1 MNAVTFLSHRVD
13 IGIFLILIGLNIY
26 LGRCVIKHKR
36 PGLRHP
42 SFVFII
48 SGVFAMAGIWFAE
61 YSAAN
66 EREKI
71 HQWIAGFA
79 PVFAHELETMGHDKI
94 GPQTPADD
102 PLYLAMIERE
112 KAWLGINPSIANIYT
127 YRRLADGRIVFI
139 VDSETD
145 YDRNG
150 RFEGDREQRTANG
163 APCATPTQQALLALD
178 GRPGLGTEIISDPW
192 GTWISFE
199 QPMIDRHGRVDAVLG
214 MDFPAAEW
222 VHRILYA
229 RATSL
234 FIAAILVLILVSVSV
249 LVTLMRAEISQRTRI
264 EKELV
269 QAKEAAEQANR
280 AKSEFL
286 AHLSHEL
293 RTPMTSIL
301 GFSDLLLDTPLT
313 EEQREFTVTLR
324 KSGAALI
331 TLLNNILDLSKI
343 EANQTQL
350 ESIPFSLAEI
360 VDDVTSM
367 LKPGTTTKKLAF
379 TIENQAGD
387 ISIIG
392 DPTRFRQVLINLL
405 HNAIKFTRKGGVT
418 LRIEWSNDILRCDVI
433 DTGIG
438 IPPDRLANL
447 FQGFT
452 QADASITR
460 RFGGTGLGL
469 VISRELIRLM
479 GGTLTVESE
488 SDHGTTFT
496 IRVPAPRHDAP
507 LSTSG
512 SAAPISAPEL
522 PASPGKSGH
531 LLLVEDNITNRR
543 LFAVMLGKLGY
554 TFDVAV
560 NGKEAIALFPRRHYH
575 AILMDCEMPEL
586 DGFEATREIRAME
599 KAGGNT
605 RRVPIIAVTANA
617 MAGTRAKCLD
627 VGMDHYLT
635 KPLRLEILGDTLSS
649 LVELPVATGAPASSS
664 SP

>member
-13 IGIFLILIGLNIY
+13 IGVFLILIGLILY

-36 PGLRHP
+36 PGLRLP

-48 SGVFAMAGIWFAE
+48 SGVLAIAGVWLAE
-61 YSAAN
+61 YSAVR

-79 PVFAHELETMGHDKI
+79 PVFAHGLETMGHHKM
-94 GPQTPADD
+94 GPQTPPDD
-102 PLYLAMIERE
+102 PQYLAMIERM
-112 KAWLGINPSIANIYT
+112 KAWLKINPTIANIHT
-127 YRRLADGRIVFI
+127 YRRLSDGRIVFI
-139 VDSETD
+139 VDSEAD
-145 YDRNG
+145 YDHNG
-150 RFEGDREQRTANG
+150 RFEGDRERRMANG
-163 APCATPTQQALLALD
+163 APYPTPTQHALRALD
-178 GRPGLGTEIISDPW
+178 GHPGLSSDIISDPW
-192 GTWISFE
+192 GTWISFH
-199 QPMIDRHGRVDAVLG
+199 QPMLDRAGRVEAVLG
-214 MDFPAAEW
+214 LDFPAAEW

-234 FIAAILVLILVSVSV
+234 FIAAVLVLILVAVSV
-249 LVTLMRAEISQRTRI
+249 LITLMRAEIGQRTKI
-264 EKELV
+264 ERELVRAKEL
-269 QAKEAAEQANR
+269 AEQSNQ

-301 GFSDLLLDTPLT
+301 GFSDLLLDTHLT
-313 EEQREFTVTLR
+313 EEQREFTLTLR
-324 KSGAALI
+324 KSGASLI

-343 EANQTQL
+343 EANQTKL

-367 LKPGTTTKKLAF
+367 LKPGTITKKLAF
-379 TIENQAGD
+379 TVENQAGD
-387 ISIIG
+387 INVIG

-418 LRIEWSNDILRCDVI
+418 LRMEWSNDILRCDVI

-496 IRVPAPRHDAP
+496 IRVPAPQHDAP

-531 LLLVEDNITNRR
+531 VLLVEDNITNRR
-543 LFAVMLGKLGY
+543 LFSTMLGKLGY

-575 AILMDCEMPEL
+575 AVLMDCEMPEL

-599 KAGGNT
+599 TAGGNT

-635 KPLRLEILGDTLSS
+635 KPLRIEILGDTLSS
-649 LVELPVATGAPASSS
+649 LVELPVATDSPSGSPPA
-664 SP
+664 